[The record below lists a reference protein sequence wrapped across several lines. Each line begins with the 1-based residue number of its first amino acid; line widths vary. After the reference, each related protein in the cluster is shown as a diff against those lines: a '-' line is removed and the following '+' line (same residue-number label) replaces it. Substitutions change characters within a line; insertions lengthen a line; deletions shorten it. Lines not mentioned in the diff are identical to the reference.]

1 MAEVQQHHVYCV
13 PGMFGFGQLAGY
25 DYFQHVK
32 AAIAPHFYN
41 AGFDVSFYDVPSPP
55 TSSLRERAKV
65 LMQTVLHTSGDSGPI
80 HILGHSTGGLDARLA
95 LAPTVHVGVG
105 RDLLTWR
112 SRVATLV
119 TMNTPHYGT
128 PLSSYFATV
137 SGARMLYA
145 LSVLTA
151 VSLRL
156 GAPSLSILSRLL
168 TAVGSFDSW
177 LGGDMKLFS
186 KATDGILRFVDKEGR
201 REITD
206 YLSKVRTDQGA
217 IIQITPEAMDLFNAA
232 VENAEHVRYG
242 CIVAAA
248 PSPSTLKAARRVRG
262 PYMAMTAA
270 LYTTLY
276 QITAQHHERYGYARP
291 NDADLTALTQALGK
305 APTDEHNDG
314 IVPSLSMLWGKLIW
328 SEDADHLDTLGHF
341 HDDQRP
347 TIHTDWLTSGAHL
360 NRSRF
365 LRMMTAIARFQL
377 DGAQAK
383 AISSGHHDRPEP
395 YSG

>member
-1 MAEVQQHHVYCV
+1 MSARPRHHVYCV

-32 AAIAPHFYN
+32 AALAPHFLN
-41 AGFDVSFYDVPSPP
+41 AGFEVNFYDVPSPP
-55 TSSLRERAKV
+55 TSSLRERSRV
-65 LMQTVLHTSGDSGPI
+65 LKQTILHTAGSEGPI
-80 HILGHSTGGLDARLA
+80 HILAHSTGGLDARLA
-95 LAPTVHVGVG
+95 LAPTVNVGVS
-105 RDLLTWR
+105 RELLTFR

-128 PLSSYFATV
+128 PLASYFATV

-156 GAPSLSILSRLL
+156 GAPSLSILSRVLS
-168 TAVGSFDSW
+168 AVGNIDSL
-177 LGGDMKLFS
+177 LGGDLKLFS
-186 KATDGILRFVDKEGR
+186 RATDGILRFVDKDGR

-217 IIQITPEAMDLFNAA
+217 IIQTTPEAMDLFNAA

-242 CIVAAA
+242 CVVASA

-276 QITAQHHERYGYARP
+276 QITSQHHERYGYP
-291 NDADLTALTQALGK
+291 HPGSKDLTVMTEAFGK
-305 APTDEHNDG
+305 PPTEENNDG
-314 IVPSLSMLWGKLIW
+314 IVPSLSMIWGKLIW
-328 SEDADHLDTLGHF
+328 SEEADHLDTLGHF
-341 HDDQRP
+341 HDDQKP
-347 TIHTDWLTSGAHL
+347 SMHTDWLTSGTQL
-360 NRSRF
+360 NRGRF
-365 LRMMTAIARFQL
+365 LRMMDAVARFQL
-377 DGAQAK
+377 DGARAK
-383 AISSGHHDRPEP
+383 SASSAIHERPEP
-395 YSG
+395 YD